1 MCVSGPLADTTA
13 ATALAV
19 FMVALLIL
27 QMTPIAGATYWLT
40 RRFVAANS
48 PAPDKAPLTS
58 HHGNV
63 MRVLRPLYM
72 DSRDT
77 SSVPSR
83 LCVLEDIAFSHGMAA
98 LVGLRLADLH
108 GCRAVALLMVALS
121 LAHVGYSAILRPW
134 RARSDSLIA
143 VGFATGNAVLGALVA
158 TFLFALPEGNVTGI
172 GKAIGAVQLVLD
184 VALYAEVVLAAALA
198 IRQRFWVA
206 ANHDAVNPLPPD
218 RDPAGT
224 SEGLL
229 ERVPALSTEP
239 RYSSS
244 ESPSFP
250 SAPRNP
256 LGR

>member
-1 MCVSGPLADTTA
+1 VRKPNLPGGHKQHPRAPVKCDARGRARRTPPAGPRCCPKNRGRGRSQGTITCSFFLRCYSANTS
-13 ATALAV
+13 
-19 FMVALLIL
+19 IL
-27 QMTPIAGATYWLT
+27 EMKST
-40 RRFVAANS
+40 
-48 PAPDKAPLTS
+48 
-58 HHGNV
+58 
-63 MRVLRPLYM
+63 
-72 DSRDT
+72 
-77 SSVPSR
+77 R

-98 LVGLRLADLH
+98 LIGLRLADLH